1 MESSESWV
9 EGLSCGRSGV
19 APGQQEGSETPTMS
33 LNRDMQD
40 HFAGIAP
47 LYRELRTT
55 DTRPIRLIADRLRGC
70 EAVKG
75 ADIGCGEG
83 RYDLLLFQHL
93 PRLHLTCVDAS
104 REMLDKAA
112 AGLDASRI
120 TAYEIVQSSVAELEL
135 AAQAFD
141 CIFTFNAIHHFDFAT
156 FLAKA
161 ATALKADGHVFIYTR
176 LPEQNEQTIWGRFFP
191 EFVERETRL
200 YELAD
205 MRRWIGRSDGL
216 VLESVETCRYARRA
230 GLERLL
236 DQARSKHYST
246 LSLYAED
253 EFETAL
259 AAFENNLRRDFDDLD
274 QIEWYDEN
282 VLLELR
288 RRTR

>member
-1 MESSESWV
+1 MK
-9 EGLSCGRSGV
+9 
-19 APGQQEGSETPTMS
+19 P
-33 LNRDMQD
+33 NRDMQT

-47 LYRELRTT
+47 LYREFRTT

-104 REMLDKAA
+104 REMLDEAVAA
-112 AGLDASRI
+112 LDASRI
-120 TAYEIVQSSVAELEL
+120 TAYEIVQSSIAELEL
-135 AAQAFD
+135 PAQAFD
-141 CIFTFNAIHHFDFAT
+141 CVFTFNAIHHFDFAT

-161 ATALKADGHVFIYTR
+161 GTAVKAEGQVFIYTR
-176 LPEQNEQTIWGRFFP
+176 LPEQNARTIWGRFFP
-191 EFVERETRL
+191 GFVERETRL

-205 MRRWIGRSDGL
+205 MRRWIRQSDRL
-216 VLESVETCRYARRA
+216 VLESVETCRYPRRA
-230 GLERLL
+230 RLGRLL

-246 LSLYAED
+246 LSLYAQD

-259 AAFENNLRRDFDDLD
+259 AAFEGNLRRDFDDLE
-274 QIEWYDEN
+274 QIEWDDEN
-282 VLLELR
+282 VLLHLR
-288 RRTR
+288 RSGP